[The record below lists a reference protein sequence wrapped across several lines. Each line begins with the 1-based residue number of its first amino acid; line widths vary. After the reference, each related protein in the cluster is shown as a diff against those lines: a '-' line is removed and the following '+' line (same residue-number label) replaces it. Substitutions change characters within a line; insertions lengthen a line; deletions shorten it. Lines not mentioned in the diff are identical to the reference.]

1 MDTNSMQSLFQQQTH
16 ETNSIPTKDD
26 QNQIVYLSTLLSA
39 CRISQLCQDEP
50 NSTGQIDPKA
60 LNTIKE
66 AVKSLK

>member
-1 MDTNSMQSLFQQQTH
+1 MQSLFQQQTH
-16 ETNSIPTKDD
+16 ETNSIPIKND
-26 QNQIVYLSTLLSA
+26 QKQIGYISTLLSA